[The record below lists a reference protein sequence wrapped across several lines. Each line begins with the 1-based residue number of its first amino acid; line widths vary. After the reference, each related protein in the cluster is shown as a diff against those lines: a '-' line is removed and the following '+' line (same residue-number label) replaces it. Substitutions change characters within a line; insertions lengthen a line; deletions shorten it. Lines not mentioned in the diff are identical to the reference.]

1 MSDLSSSETKRER
14 EIFTGNIRRPFR
26 SFKEEGRETRLLLH
40 SIENSRSIN
49 VLPLPLPSCTYN
61 LTLPMKILDFLNRD
75 II

>member
-14 EIFTGNIRRPFR
+14 EKSSREIYDARFVHLKRGG
-26 SFKEEGRETRLLLH
+26 GRH
-40 SIENSRSIN
+40 VFFFIENSRSIN